1 MIALPNCQEAVVPWI
16 CGPNFVTFSGHQVEH
31 FLFLQGLIESRKD
44 SLWKSQVVTVGL
56 GFPSG
61 SDSKESTC
69 NLGDSGLIP
78 GLGRSPG
85 GGHGNPLQC
94 SCLENP
100 HGQRSLVVCS
110 PWGHKDSDA
119 APLFSLKK
127 SLGPAEGG
135 GKGRFRALWYSH
147 RLQDM
152 SSICYSKIPQDKR
165 SKMISGWEWGDR
177 LGNSLLMILL
187 KKCIPM
193 HLVLQKSVF
202 RVKPAVFNN
211 PYDHPV
217 WSLTILRTLIKERV
231 VFGKIILENYLTSGK
246 VSKISTIYFSM
257 AWVGK
262 I

>member
-69 NLGDSGLIP
+69 NLGDSGSIP

-100 HGQRSLVVCS
+100 HGQMSLVGYS
-110 PWGHKDSDA
+110 PWGRKESDRTEWLIQQQ
-119 APLFSLKK
+119 PLLARPQ
-127 SLGPAEGG
+127 LGIG
-135 GKGRFRALWYSH
+135 
-147 RLQDM
+147 
-152 SSICYSKIPQDKR
+152 SSWCLFFCSQPL
-165 SKMISGWEWGDR
+165 ET
-177 LGNSLLMILL
+177 LGIF
-187 KKCIPM
+187 C
-193 HLVLQKSVF
+193 
-202 RVKPAVFNN
+202 NN
-211 PYDHPV
+211 GSQV
-217 WSLTILRTLIKERV
+217 
-231 VFGKIILENYLTSGK
+231 
-246 VSKISTIYFSM
+246 
-257 AWVGK
+257 
-262 I
+262 